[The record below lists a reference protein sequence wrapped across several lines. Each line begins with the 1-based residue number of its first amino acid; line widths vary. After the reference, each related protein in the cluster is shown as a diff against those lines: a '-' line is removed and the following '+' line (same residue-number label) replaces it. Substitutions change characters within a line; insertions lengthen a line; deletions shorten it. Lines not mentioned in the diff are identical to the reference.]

1 VGFLPLIG
9 EGGVT
14 PRGVRESKSIM
25 LTRLQAK
32 ELILARLSSGAVSG
46 EISVV
51 ECAGAEH
58 AFGWVFQVT
67 SGHAA
72 TSATLPRLVIV
83 NKTSEQVVASRTEY
97 EVEQFVRLY
106 EKLLSQN
113 QARSQGWCGT
123 LPLSFPWSLWRKR
136 TVAERAKD
144 GGFYE
149 IGGKEASHD

>member
-1 VGFLPLIG
+1 
-9 EGGVT
+9 
-14 PRGVRESKSIM
+14 M

-32 ELILARLSSGAVSG
+32 ELILARLSSGG
-46 EISVV
+46 ESDELSVV
-51 ECAGAEH
+51 ECPGAEH

-67 SGHAA
+67 GGNAA

-83 NKTSEQVVASRTEY
+83 NKTSGQVVASHTEH

-113 QARSQGWCGT
+113 QASSQGWCGT
-123 LPLSFPWSLWRKR
+123 LPLPFPWSLWRKR

-144 GGFYE
+144 DGFYE
-149 IGGKEASHD
+149 IGGKEGEP

>member
-1 VGFLPLIG
+1 
-9 EGGVT
+9 
-14 PRGVRESKSIM
+14 M

-32 ELILARLSSGAVSG
+32 ELILARLSSGAGSDTL
-46 EISVV
+46 SVD
-51 ECAGAEH
+51 ECPGKER

-67 SGHAA
+67 GGNAA
-72 TSATLPRLVIV
+72 TSASLPRLVIV
-83 NKTSEQVVASRTEY
+83 NRTSEQVVASHTEY

-123 LPLSFPWSLWRKR
+123 LPLPFPWSLWRKR

-149 IGGKEASHD
+149 IGGKEGEP

>member
-1 VGFLPLIG
+1 
-9 EGGVT
+9 
-14 PRGVRESKSIM
+14 M
-25 LTRLQAK
+25 
-32 ELILARLSSGAVSG
+32 ARLSSGAGSDTL
-46 EISVV
+46 SVD
-51 ECAGAEH
+51 ECPGHER

-67 SGHAA
+67 DGNVA

-83 NKTSEQVVASRTEY
+83 NKTSGQVVASHTEY

-113 QARSQGWCGT
+113 QARGQGWCGT
-123 LPLSFPWSLWRKR
+123 LPLPFPWSLWRKR

-149 IGGKEASHD
+149 IGVKEGEP

>member
-1 VGFLPLIG
+1 
-9 EGGVT
+9 
-14 PRGVRESKSIM
+14 M

-32 ELILARLSSGAVSG
+32 ELVLARLSSGARSDTL
-46 EISVV
+46 SVD
-51 ECAGAEH
+51 ECPGKER

-67 SGHAA
+67 GGSAA
-72 TSATLPRLVIV
+72 TSASLPRLVIV
-83 NKTSEQVVASRTEY
+83 NRTSEQVVASRTEY

-106 EKLLSQN
+106 EKLLAQN

-123 LPLSFPWSLWRKR
+123 LPLPFPWSLWRKR

-149 IGGKEASHD
+149 IGGKEGEP

>member
-1 VGFLPLIG
+1 
-9 EGGVT
+9 
-14 PRGVRESKSIM
+14 M
-25 LTRLQAK
+25 LTRLQAE
-32 ELILARLSSGAVSG
+32 ELIITRLRFGRESDQL
-46 EISVV
+46 SVV
-51 ECAGAEH
+51 ECPGAER

-67 SGHAA
+67 GSDAA

-83 NKTSEQVVASRTEY
+83 NKTSGQVVASRTEY

-123 LPLSFPWSLWRKR
+123 LPLTFPWSLWRKR
-136 TVAERAKD
+136 TVAKRAKD

-149 IGGKEASHD
+149 IGGKEGEP

>member
-1 VGFLPLIG
+1 
-9 EGGVT
+9 
-14 PRGVRESKSIM
+14 M

-32 ELILARLSSGAVSG
+32 ELVLARLNSGAG
-46 EISVV
+46 PNALSVD
-51 ECAGAEH
+51 ECPGKER

-67 SGHAA
+67 GGNAA
-72 TSATLPRLVIV
+72 TSASLPRLVIV
-83 NKTSEQVVASRTEY
+83 NRTSEQVVASHTEY

-123 LPLSFPWSLWRKR
+123 LPLPFPWSLWRKR

-149 IGGKEASHD
+149 IGGKEGEP